1 MGDEDIYAEEEIA
14 GGGEELEVG
23 EKSSAL
29 KELLPKLLRWVA
41 IVIVAVIFIVTVV
54 FFTMRIMTRGTTN
67 QSYAVQSPE
76 YATEPEVLSWY
87 ALDEIRT
94 RTADKNP
101 STVIVQAKL
110 GYEWENA
117 DIQTDLIQRSEIIYD
132 SMRQYLSSKTAAEL
146 TPQTEM
152 QVKQEMKEKINRLLS
167 AGNIQEI
174 IFMDYNTFSY

>member
-1 MGDEDIYAEEEIA
+1 MGDEDIYAEEDVS
-14 GGGEELEVG
+14 GGEELEVG
-23 EKSSAL
+23 EKSNAI
-29 KELLPKLLRWVA
+29 KELLPKLLKWVA
-41 IVIVAVIFIVTVV
+41 IVIVAVIFIVTIV

-76 YATEPEVLSWY
+76 YATEPEVMSWY
-87 ALDEIRT
+87 ALEEIRT

-101 STVIVQAKL
+101 STVIIKAKL

-132 SMRQYLSSKTAAEL
+132 AMRQYLSSKTASEL

-152 QVKQEMKEKINRLLS
+152 QIKQEMKEKINRLIS
-167 AGNIQEI
+167 AGKIQEI
-174 IFMDYNTFSY
+174 VFMQYNIFQY